1 MALTGKKR
9 AFADAVLAGFS
20 NKEAAIRAGFSEK
33 TASAA
38 GSRNVKDPDVKA
50 YLDQRRQPTSLAGT
64 KAPATPIPV
73 DDAIEIPPT
82 ADPVE
87 FLTKVM
93 NEPAVDLRLRIDVA
107 KAMLPFKHQKLGEGG
122 KKIRK
127 KSRRA
132 RLGLENSAHPSHRSW
147 QRQTVRGVMPGW
159 TTACPDWAERLRS
172 GRSIIPPPIFPE
184 EAEANLEVMRELR
197 IVDAPGSPRIGEA
210 SGQWVFD
217 LAA

>member
-50 YLDQRRQPTSLAGT
+50 YLDQRRHTPETAGA
-64 KAPATPIPV
+64 KALPAPGPGN
-73 DDAIEIPPT
+73 DAIEIPPT
-82 ADPVE
+82 DDPVE

-93 NEPAVDLRLRIDVA
+93 NEPAADLRLRMDAA

-122 KKIRK
+122 KKDQKQVAARK
-127 KSRRA
+127 AGAGKFGSS
-132 RLGLENSAHPSHRSW
+132 E
-147 QRQTVRGVMPGW
+147 
-159 TTACPDWAERLRS
+159 
-172 GRSIIPPPIFPE
+172 PPK
-184 EAEANLEVMRELR
+184 
-197 IVDAPGSPRIGEA
+197 
-210 SGQWVFD
+210 
-217 LAA
+217 LAAANGKRL

>member
-9 AFADAVLAGFS
+9 AFADAVLAGLS

-50 YLDQRRQPTSLAGT
+50 YLEQRRQ
-64 KAPATPIPV
+64 APASAGARASPPPAPG

-82 ADPVE
+82 EDPVE

-93 NEPAVDLRLRIDVA
+93 NEPAADLRLRIDAA

-122 KKIRK
+122 KKEQK
-127 KSRRA
+127 QAAAEKAATGKFGLRA
-132 RLGLENSAHPSHRSW
+132 
-147 QRQTVRGVMPGW
+147 VK
-159 TTACPDWAERLRS
+159 
-172 GRSIIPPPIFPE
+172 
-184 EAEANLEVMRELR
+184 
-197 IVDAPGSPRIGEA
+197 
-210 SGQWVFD
+210 
-217 LAA
+217 

>member
-50 YLDQRRQPTSLAGT
+50 YLDQRRAAGGGEATNVVLPPALADNL
-64 KAPATPIPV
+64 V
-73 DDAIEIPPT
+73 DIPPT

-93 NEPAVDLRLRIDVA
+93 NEPAADLRLRIDAA

-122 KKIRK
+122 KKDQKNANAK
-127 KSRRA
+127 KVASRFA
-132 RLGLENSAHPSHRSW
+132 A
-147 QRQTVRGVMPGW
+147 
-159 TTACPDWAERLRS
+159 AA
-172 GRSIIPPPIFPE
+172 PPQLK
-184 EAEANLEVMRELR
+184 AVK
-197 IVDAPGSPRIGEA
+197 
-210 SGQWVFD
+210 
-217 LAA
+217 